1 MTDRIGIITVL
12 FKSDTVLEDFI
23 DCLNHQTHKNF
34 EVYFIENDVQN
45 SFCEGFIIDKARFD
59 YSFIRNKTNVGVAAA
74 NNQGIDFFTERGN
87 TDYMLFLNND
97 IHVDNDFLGKHL
109 GFFHKYA
116 FMDALAPKMFYY
128 KPEGKIWYAGGTISY
143 LKGSCRHWGHNKR
156 DKLVGKDI
164 FQVSY
169 SPTCS
174 LMIKTDVLLKSGV
187 RMWENLFVYL
197 DDYNFCKE
205 LWEKKVKL
213 YYTPD
218 IHLIHK
224 VSVLT
229 GGRQS
234 DFSRYYFARNWT
246 YLIRKHKNV
255 GILYVPFWMVYN
267 AVVGKKLE
275 NKAIRD
281 SFKMA

>member
-1 MTDRIGIITVL
+1 MNDRIGIITVL
-12 FKSDTVLEDFI
+12 FKSDSVLEDFI
-23 DCLNHQTHKNF
+23 DCLNKQTHKNF
-34 EVYFIENDVQN
+34 EVFYVENDVENQ
-45 SFCEGFIIDKARFD
+45 FCETYIKQHSKFD
-59 YSFIRNKTNVGVAAA
+59 YHFVRNSKNVGVAAA
-74 NNQGIDFFTERGN
+74 NNQGIDYFTGQEV
-87 TDYMLFLNND
+87 DYMLFLNND
-97 IHVDNDFLGKHL
+97 IIVDADFLEKSVA
-109 GFFHKYA
+109 FFHKYS
-116 FMDALAPKMFYY
+116 FMDALAPKMFYMEP
-128 KPEGKIWYAGGTISY
+128 KGKIWYAGGTISY
-143 LKGSCRHWGHNKR
+143 LKGSCRHWGHNKK

-174 LMIKTDVLLKSGV
+174 LMIKKDVLLKSGV

-224 VSVLT
+224 VSILT

-234 DFSRYYFARNWT
+234 DFSRYYFARNWS
-246 YLIRKHKNV
+246 YLIRKHKNI
-255 GILYVPFWMVYN
+255 GFFYIPFWMVYN
-267 AVVGKKLE
+267 VVKGKKIE
-275 NKAIRD
+275 NKAIMD